1 MRIELFALHAE
12 ANAPQLGQREAEF
25 VDLGVS
31 QRNGLAGLSS
41 ALGILLD
48 AGKQLG
54 GERTQFIRGH
64 GGQEI
69 QRRLEDH
76 VDLAALDDVDCPLC
90 EGGGRWQGEDCPAC
104 SGNGHMPEHVAE
116 RGDLRAYNEVDCPV
130 CEGSGRDENS
140 DDCRAC
146 AGEGQVTPG
155 QREAIDRP

>member
-1 MRIELFALHAE
+1 VRIELFAIHAE

-31 QRNGLAGLSS
+31 QRNGLAGLFS

-54 GERTQFIRGH
+54 GERTQLIRGH

-146 AGEGQVTPG
+146 AGEGAG
-155 QREAIDRP
+155 DAGRR